1 MSAKASQEERML
13 FYRLDRE
20 IVNLPCITGAFNK
33 PSKLAERDSSPGIA
47 VSDYRY
53 KGVGVRLLRPLAFLR
68 VFSCSRAT
76 L

>member
-1 MSAKASQEERML
+1 ML
-13 FYRLDRE
+13 FYKLNRE
-20 IVNLPCITGAFNK
+20 IVNLPYITGTFNK
-33 PSKLAERDSSPGIA
+33 PSKLAEQDSSPGIA

-53 KGVGVRLLRPLAFLR
+53 KGVGIRLLRPLAFLR